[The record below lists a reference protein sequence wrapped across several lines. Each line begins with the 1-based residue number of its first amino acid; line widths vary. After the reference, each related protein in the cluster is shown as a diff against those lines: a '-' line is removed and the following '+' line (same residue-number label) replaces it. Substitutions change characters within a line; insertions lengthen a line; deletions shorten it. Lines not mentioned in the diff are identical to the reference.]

1 MSENN
6 KKLNMGLTRLQ
17 KTADE
22 RERNAVIQLPLW
34 PEPKRGTPNSFIRSA
49 LFAAIQSKDRVF
61 LKDAT
66 LASQK
71 GIAVKF
77 TGEQLNQE
85 DLTVWETLAH
95 LARQHPLGETCEFS
109 AHSLLKSLGMHTGL
123 SQHKQLHSTIIR
135 LTACAV
141 QITHEGKTYFGPLVK
156 SGLKDELTS
165 HYRIEL
171 NRELI
176 RLFGDSQWTALDW
189 QQRQQLRG
197 KHLSQAL
204 HAFYSSHRQPF
215 PVKLDTLRGYV
226 GSKNQQKA
234 GFKVKLRAALDELVQ
249 IGFLGGYELEGDI
262 VSVHRSQASLSR
274 RPCKTLAPA
283 SFPSRERAV

>member
-1 MSENN
+1 MAT
-6 KKLNMGLTRLQ
+6 KGDKAIDDKLARMKEVSRQ
-17 KTADE
+17 
-22 RERNAVIQLPLW
+22 REAAQVIQLPLW

-61 LKDAT
+61 LREAT

-71 GIAVKF
+71 GITVKF

-85 DLTVWETLAH
+85 DLSVWETFAH
-95 LARQHPLGETCEFS
+95 LARQHPLGHLSEFT
-109 AHSLLKSLGMHTGL
+109 AHGLLKSLGMHTGL

-141 QITHEGKTYFGPLVK
+141 EITHEGKTYFGPLVK

-176 RLFGDSQWTALDW
+176 RLFGENQWTALDW
-189 QQRQQLRG
+189 QQRQGLRG
-197 KHLSQAL
+197 KHLAQAL

-215 PVKLDTLRGYV
+215 PIKLDTLRSYV
-226 GSKNQQKA
+226 GSKNFQKA
-234 GFKVKLRAALDELVQ
+234 GFKVKLRAALDELVK
-249 IGFLGGYELEGDI
+249 IGFLSGYAIDGDI
-262 VSVHRSQASLSR
+262 VSVDRSATSL
-274 RPCKTLAPA
+274 LQNGG
-283 SFPSRERAV
+283 

>member
-1 MSENN
+1 MSENGD
-6 KKLNMGLTRLQ
+6 KAIVGTI
-17 KTADE
+17 E
-22 RERNAVIQLPLW
+22 RIMEKARQREAAMPIQLPLW

-61 LKDAT
+61 LKEAT
-66 LASQK
+66 LASQR
-71 GIAVKF
+71 GISVKF

-85 DLTVWETLAH
+85 DLSVWETLAH
-95 LARQHPLGETCEFS
+95 LARQHPLGCMCEFT
-109 AHSLLKSLGMHTGL
+109 AHGLLKSLGQHTGL

-141 QITHEGKTYFGPLVK
+141 EITHEGKTYFGPLVK

-176 RLFGDSQWTALDW
+176 RLFGDNQWTALDW

-197 KHLSQAL
+197 KLLAQAL

-215 PVKLDTLRGYV
+215 PIKLDTLRGYV
-226 GSKNQQKA
+226 GSRNIQRA
-234 GFKVKLRAALDELVQ
+234 GFKVKLRTALEELVS
-249 IGFLGGYELEGDI
+249 IGFLASYDITGDA
-262 VSVHRSQASLSR
+262 VTVVRALAALPQNSQ
-274 RPCKTLAPA
+274 
-283 SFPSRERAV
+283 

>member
-1 MSENN
+1 MSENGD
-6 KKLNMGLTRLQ
+6 KAIVGTI
-17 KTADE
+17 E
-22 RERNAVIQLPLW
+22 RIMEKARQREAAMPIQLPLW

-61 LKDAT
+61 LKEAT
-66 LASQK
+66 LASQR
-71 GIAVKF
+71 GISVKF

-85 DLTVWETLAH
+85 DLSVWETLAH
-95 LARQHPLGETCEFS
+95 LARQHPLGCMCEFT
-109 AHSLLKSLGMHTGL
+109 AHGLLKSLGQHTGL

-141 QITHEGKTYFGPLVK
+141 EITHEGKTYFGPLVK

-176 RLFGDSQWTALDW
+176 RLFGDNQWTALDW

-197 KHLSQAL
+197 KLLAQAL

-215 PVKLDTLRGYV
+215 PIKLDTLRGYV
-226 GSKNQQKA
+226 GSRNIQRA
-234 GFKVKLRAALDELVQ
+234 GFKVKLRAALEELVS
-249 IGFLGGYELEGDI
+249 IGFLTGYDITGDA
-262 VSVHRSQASLSR
+262 VTVVR
-274 RPCKTLAPA
+274 TLAALPQN
-283 SFPSRERAV
+283 SE

>member
-1 MSENN
+1 MTVKGDKAIVASVERI
-6 KKLNMGLTRLQ
+6 KE
-17 KTADE
+17 TARQRD
-22 RERNAVIQLPLW
+22 ATQVIQLPLW

-61 LKDAT
+61 LKESV

-71 GIAVKF
+71 GISVKF

-85 DLTVWETLAH
+85 DLSVWETLAH
-95 LARQHPLGETCEFS
+95 LARQHPLGHLSEFT
-109 AHSLLKSLGMHTGL
+109 AHGLLKSLGMHTGL
-123 SQHKQLHSTIIR
+123 SQHRQLHSTIIR

-141 QITHEGKTYFGPLVK
+141 EITHEGKTYFGPLVK

-176 RLFGDSQWTALDW
+176 RLFGDNQWTALDW

-197 KHLSQAL
+197 KHLAQAL

-226 GSKNQQKA
+226 GSRNFQKS
-234 GFKVKLRAALDELVQ
+234 GFKVKLRTALDELVK
-249 IGFLGGYELEGDI
+249 IGFLTGYELKGDI
-262 VSVHRSQASLSR
+262 VSVDRSL
-274 RPCKTLAPA
+274 PA
-283 SFPSRERAV
+283 LQQNA

>member
-1 MSENN
+1 MAKGDKAITDSLE
-6 KKLNMGLTRLQ
+6 RL
-17 KTADE
+17 
-22 RERNAVIQLPLW
+22 REIVHQREASQVVQLPLW

-61 LKDAT
+61 LKEAI

-71 GIAVKF
+71 GITVKF

-95 LARQHPLGETCEFS
+95 LARQHPLGQTCEFA

-141 QITHEGKTYFGPLVK
+141 QITHECRTYFGPLVK
-156 SGLKDELTS
+156 SGLKDEMTS
-165 HYRIEL
+165 HYRNDL

-189 QQRQQLRG
+189 QQRQALRG
-197 KHLSQAL
+197 KHLAQAL

-215 PVKLDTLRGYV
+215 PVKLETLRGYV
-226 GSKNQQKA
+226 GSKNRQKA
-234 GFKVKLRAALDELVQ
+234 GFKVKLRTALDELVL
-249 IGFLGGYELEGDI
+249 IGFLTSYQFTDDL
-262 VSVHRSQASLSR
+262 VSVQRTAVSLAHSAS
-274 RPCKTLAPA
+274 
-283 SFPSRERAV
+283 

>member
-1 MSENN
+1 MTEQGRAGRSMAT
-6 KKLNMGLTRLQ
+6 KGDKAIDDKLARMKEVSRQ
-17 KTADE
+17 
-22 RERNAVIQLPLW
+22 REAAQVIQLPLW

-61 LKDAT
+61 LKEAT

-71 GIAVKF
+71 GITVKF

-85 DLTVWETLAH
+85 DLSVWETFAH
-95 LARQHPLGETCEFS
+95 LARQNPLGHLSEFT
-109 AHSLLKSLGMHTGL
+109 AHGLLKSLGMHTGL

-141 QITHEGKTYFGPLVK
+141 EITHEGKTYCGPLVK

-176 RLFGDSQWTALDW
+176 RLFGENQWTALDW
-189 QQRQQLRG
+189 QQRQGLRG
-197 KHLSQAL
+197 KHLAQAL

-215 PVKLDTLRGYV
+215 PIKLDTLRSYV
-226 GSKNQQKA
+226 GSKNFQKA
-234 GFKVKLRAALDELVQ
+234 GFKVKLRAALDELVK
-249 IGFLGGYELEGDI
+249 IGFLSGYTIDGDI
-262 VSVHRSQASLSR
+262 VSVDRSATSL
-274 RPCKTLAPA
+274 LQNGG
-283 SFPSRERAV
+283 

>member
-1 MSENN
+1 MTEQGRAGGNMAT
-6 KKLNMGLTRLQ
+6 KGDKAIDDKLARMKEVSRQ
-17 KTADE
+17 
-22 RERNAVIQLPLW
+22 REAAQVIQLPLW

-61 LKDAT
+61 LKEAT

-71 GIAVKF
+71 GITVKF

-85 DLTVWETLAH
+85 DLSVWETFAH
-95 LARQHPLGETCEFS
+95 LARQHPLGHLSEFT
-109 AHSLLKSLGMHTGL
+109 AHGLLKSLGMHTGL

-141 QITHEGKTYFGPLVK
+141 EITHEGKTYFGPLVK

-176 RLFGDSQWTALDW
+176 RLFGENQWTALDW
-189 QQRQQLRG
+189 QQRQGLRG
-197 KHLSQAL
+197 KHLAQAL

-215 PVKLDTLRGYV
+215 PIKLDTLRSYV
-226 GSKNQQKA
+226 GSKNFQKA
-234 GFKVKLRAALDELVQ
+234 GFKVKLRAALDELVK
-249 IGFLGGYELEGDI
+249 IGFLSDYAIDGDI
-262 VSVHRSQASLSR
+262 VSVDRTATSL
-274 RPCKTLAPA
+274 LQNGG
-283 SFPSRERAV
+283 

>member
-1 MSENN
+1 M
-6 KKLNMGLTRLQ
+6 KTRNAITDTVARVQ
-17 KTADE
+17 QIA
-22 RERNAVIQLPLW
+22 RERQACEVIQLPLW

-49 LFAAIQSKDRVF
+49 LFAAIQSKDRKF
-61 LKDAT
+61 LKEAV
-66 LASQK
+66 LASQRD
-71 GIAVKF
+71 ISVKF

-95 LARQHPLGETCEFS
+95 LARRHPLGHTCDFT

-141 QITHEGKTYFGPLVK
+141 EITHNGKTYFGPLVK
-156 SGLKDELTS
+156 SGIKDELTS

-176 RLFGDSQWTALDW
+176 RLFGESQWTALDW
-189 QQRQQLRG
+189 KQRQELRG
-197 KHLSQAL
+197 KHLAQAL

-215 PVKLDTLRGYV
+215 PIKLDTLRNYV
-226 GSKNQQKA
+226 GSRNVQKA
-234 GFKVKLRAALDELVQ
+234 GFKAKLRIALTELVQ
-249 IGFLGGYELEGDI
+249 IGFLSSYKLTGDI
-262 VSVHRSQASLSR
+262 ISVHRAAAGLTHDN
-274 RPCKTLAPA
+274 K
-283 SFPSRERAV
+283 

>member
-1 MSENN
+1 MAT
-6 KKLNMGLTRLQ
+6 KGDKVIDDKVGRLRDAARQ
-17 KTADE
+17 
-22 RERNAVIQLPLW
+22 REAMQVIQLPLW

-61 LKDAT
+61 LKEAT

-71 GIAVKF
+71 GITVKF

-85 DLTVWETLAH
+85 DLSVWETFAH
-95 LARQHPLGETCEFS
+95 LARQHPLGHLSEFT
-109 AHSLLKSLGMHTGL
+109 AHGLLKSLGMHTGL

-141 QITHEGKTYFGPLVK
+141 EITHDGKTYFGPLVK

-176 RLFGDSQWTALDW
+176 RLFGENQWTALDW
-189 QQRQQLRG
+189 QQRQGLRG
-197 KHLSQAL
+197 KHLAQAL

-215 PVKLDTLRGYV
+215 PIKLDTLRSYV
-226 GSKNQQKA
+226 GSKNFQKA
-234 GFKVKLRAALDELVQ
+234 GFKVKLRAALDELVK
-249 IGFLGGYELEGDI
+249 IGFLSSYAVDGDT
-262 VSVHRSQASLSR
+262 VSVDRSAASL
-274 RPCKTLAPA
+274 LQNGG
-283 SFPSRERAV
+283 

>member
-1 MSENN
+1 MSENGD
-6 KKLNMGLTRLQ
+6 KAIVGTI
-17 KTADE
+17 E
-22 RERNAVIQLPLW
+22 RIMEKARQREAAMPIQLPLW

-61 LKDAT
+61 LKEAT
-66 LASQK
+66 LASQR
-71 GIAVKF
+71 GISVKF

-85 DLTVWETLAH
+85 DLSVWETLAH
-95 LARQHPLGETCEFS
+95 LARQHPLGCMCEFT
-109 AHSLLKSLGMHTGL
+109 AHGLLKSLGQHTGL

-141 QITHEGKTYFGPLVK
+141 EITHEGKTYFGPLVK

-176 RLFGDSQWTALDW
+176 RLFGDNQWTALDW

-197 KHLSQAL
+197 KLLAQAL

-215 PVKLDTLRGYV
+215 PIKLDTLRGYV
-226 GSKNQQKA
+226 GSRNIQRA
-234 GFKVKLRAALDELVQ
+234 GFKVKLRTALEELVS
-249 IGFLGGYELEGDI
+249 IGFLTGYDITGDA
-262 VSVHRSQASLSR
+262 VTVVR
-274 RPCKTLAPA
+274 TLAALPQN
-283 SFPSRERAV
+283 SE

>member
-1 MSENN
+1 MSDKD
-6 KKLNMGLTRLQ
+6 KKLTETLERMQ
-17 KTADE
+17 KLAAE
-22 RERNAVIQLPLW
+22 RERTAVIQLPLW

-61 LKDAT
+61 LKEAT

-71 GIAVKF
+71 GIAVKY

-95 LARQHPLGETCEFS
+95 LARQHPLGHTCEFT
-109 AHSLLKSLGMHTGL
+109 AHGLLKSLRMHTGL

-141 QITHEGKTYFGPLVK
+141 EITHEGKTYFGPLVK

-176 RLFGDSQWTALDW
+176 RLFGDNQWTALDW

-197 KHLSQAL
+197 KHLAQAL

-215 PVKLDTLRGYV
+215 PIKLDTLRGYV

-234 GFKVKLRAALDELVQ
+234 GFKAKMRTALDELVA
-249 IGFLGGYELEGDI
+249 IGFLAGYDFIGDT
-262 VSVHRSQASLSR
+262 VAVHRSQSSLSH
-274 RPCKTLAPA
+274 AGA
-283 SFPSRERAV
+283 

>member
-1 MSENN
+1 MAT
-6 KKLNMGLTRLQ
+6 KGDKAIDDKLARMKEVSRQ
-17 KTADE
+17 
-22 RERNAVIQLPLW
+22 REAAQVIQLPLW

-61 LKDAT
+61 LKEAT

-71 GIAVKF
+71 GITVKF

-85 DLTVWETLAH
+85 DLSVWETFAH
-95 LARQHPLGETCEFS
+95 LARQHPLGHLSEFT
-109 AHSLLKSLGMHTGL
+109 AHGLLKSLGMHTGL

-141 QITHEGKTYFGPLVK
+141 EITHEGKTYFGPLVK

-176 RLFGDSQWTALDW
+176 RLFGENQWTALDW
-189 QQRQQLRG
+189 QQRQGLRG
-197 KHLSQAL
+197 KHLAQAL

-215 PVKLDTLRGYV
+215 PIKLDTLRSYV
-226 GSKNQQKA
+226 GSKNFQKA
-234 GFKVKLRAALDELVQ
+234 GFKVKLRAALDELVK
-249 IGFLGGYELEGDI
+249 IGFLSDYAIDGDI
-262 VSVHRSQASLSR
+262 VSVDRSATSL
-274 RPCKTLAPA
+274 LQNGG
-283 SFPSRERAV
+283 

>member
-1 MSENN
+1 MTD
-6 KKLNMGLTRLQ
+6 KGGKDITDTVARL
-17 KTADE
+17 KETARQ
-22 RERNAVIQLPLW
+22 REAAQLIQLPLW

-61 LKDAT
+61 LKEAP

-71 GIAVKF
+71 GIVVKF

-95 LARQHPLGETCEFS
+95 LAREHPLGHTCEFT
-109 AHSLLKSLGMHTGL
+109 AHGLLKTLGLHTGL
-123 SQHKQLHSTIIR
+123 SQHRQLHSTILR

-141 QITHEGKTYFGPLVK
+141 EITHENKTYFGPLVK
-156 SGLKDELTS
+156 SGLKDELNN

-176 RLFGDSQWTALDW
+176 RLFGDNQWTALDW
-189 QQRQQLRG
+189 HQRQQLRG
-197 KHLSQAL
+197 KHLAQAL

-215 PVKLDTLRGYV
+215 PVKLDTLRSYV

-234 GFKVKLRAALDELVQ
+234 GFKVKLRAALDELVK
-249 IGFLGGYELEGDI
+249 IGFLATYEIGGDI
-262 VSVHRSQASLSR
+262 VSVR
-274 RPCKTLAPA
+274 RAAATL
-283 SFPSRERAV
+283 PSNVP

>member
-1 MSENN
+1 MAT
-6 KKLNMGLTRLQ
+6 KGDKVIDDKLARMKEASRQ
-17 KTADE
+17 
-22 RERNAVIQLPLW
+22 REATQVIQLPLW

-61 LKDAT
+61 LKEAT

-71 GIAVKF
+71 GITVKF

-85 DLTVWETLAH
+85 DLSVWETFAH
-95 LARQHPLGETCEFS
+95 LARQHPLGHLSEFT
-109 AHSLLKSLGMHTGL
+109 AHGLLKSLGMHTGL

-141 QITHEGKTYFGPLVK
+141 EITHEGKTYFGPLVK

-176 RLFGDSQWTALDW
+176 RLFGENQWTALDW
-189 QQRQQLRG
+189 QQRQGLRG
-197 KHLSQAL
+197 KHLAQAL

-215 PVKLDTLRGYV
+215 PIKLDTLRSYV
-226 GSKNQQKA
+226 GSKNFQKA
-234 GFKVKLRAALDELVQ
+234 GFKVKLRAALDELVK
-249 IGFLGGYELEGDI
+249 IGFLSDYAIDGDS
-262 VSVHRSQASLSR
+262 VSVDRSATSL
-274 RPCKTLAPA
+274 LQNGG
-283 SFPSRERAV
+283 

>member
-1 MSENN
+1 MSVKGDRSINAALGRMNEAA
-6 KKLNMGLTRLQ
+6 RQ
-17 KTADE
+17 
-22 RERNAVIQLPLW
+22 REAQQAIQLPLW

-61 LKDAT
+61 LKEAT

-95 LARQHPLGETCEFS
+95 LARQHPLGQTCEFT
-109 AHSLLKSLGMHTGL
+109 AHGLLKSLGLHTGL

-141 QITHEGKTYFGPLVK
+141 EIAHEGRTYFGPLVK
-156 SGLKDELTS
+156 SGVKDDLTS

-176 RLFGDSQWTALDW
+176 RLFGDNQWTALDW
-189 QQRQQLRG
+189 QQRQMLRR
-197 KHLSQAL
+197 KHLAQAL
-204 HAFYSSHRQPF
+204 HAFYSSHREPF
-215 PVKLDTLRGYV
+215 PVKVDTLRGYV

-234 GFKVKLRAALDELVQ
+234 GFKVKLRTALEELVQ
-249 IGFLGGYELEGDI
+249 IGFLKNYRLDGDLVVVDRALMPRPGGSDGRI
-262 VSVHRSQASLSR
+262 GV
-274 RPCKTLAPA
+274 
-283 SFPSRERAV
+283 

>member
-1 MSENN
+1 MAT
-6 KKLNMGLTRLQ
+6 KGDKAIDDKLARMKEVSRQ
-17 KTADE
+17 
-22 RERNAVIQLPLW
+22 REAAQVIQLPLW

-61 LKDAT
+61 LKEAT

-71 GIAVKF
+71 GITVKF

-85 DLTVWETLAH
+85 DLSVWETFAH
-95 LARQHPLGETCEFS
+95 LARQHPLGHLSEFT
-109 AHSLLKSLGMHTGL
+109 AHGLLKSLGMHTGL

-141 QITHEGKTYFGPLVK
+141 EITHEGKTYFGPLVK

-176 RLFGDSQWTALDW
+176 RLFGENQWTALDW
-189 QQRQQLRG
+189 QQRQGLRG
-197 KHLSQAL
+197 KHLAQAL

-215 PVKLDTLRGYV
+215 PIKLDTLRSYV
-226 GSKNQQKA
+226 GSKNFQKA
-234 GFKVKLRAALDELVQ
+234 GFKVKLRAALDELVK
-249 IGFLGGYELEGDI
+249 IGFLSDYAIDGDI
-262 VSVHRSQASLSR
+262 VSVARSATSL
-274 RPCKTLAPA
+274 LQNGG
-283 SFPSRERAV
+283 

>member
-1 MSENN
+1 MAI
-6 KKLNMGLTRLQ
+6 KGDKPIDDKLARMKEVSRQ
-17 KTADE
+17 
-22 RERNAVIQLPLW
+22 REAAQVIQLPLW

-61 LKDAT
+61 LKEAT

-71 GIAVKF
+71 GITVKF

-85 DLTVWETLAH
+85 DLSVWETFAH
-95 LARQHPLGETCEFS
+95 LARQHPLGHLSEFT
-109 AHSLLKSLGMHTGL
+109 AHGLLKSLGMHTGL

-141 QITHEGKTYFGPLVK
+141 EITHEGKTYFGPLVK

-176 RLFGDSQWTALDW
+176 RLFGENQWTALDW
-189 QQRQQLRG
+189 QQRQGLRG
-197 KHLSQAL
+197 KHLAQAL

-215 PVKLDTLRGYV
+215 PIKLDTLRSYV
-226 GSKNQQKA
+226 GSKNFQKA
-234 GFKVKLRAALDELVQ
+234 GFKVKLRVALDELVM
-249 IGFLGGYELEGDI
+249 IGFLSGYAIDGDI
-262 VSVHRSQASLSR
+262 VSVDRSATSLLQSGG
-274 RPCKTLAPA
+274 
-283 SFPSRERAV
+283 

>member
-1 MSENN
+1 MTEKD
-6 KKLNMGLTRLQ
+6 KKLEATLGRMQ
-17 KTADE
+17 KAMAE
-22 RERNAVIQLPLW
+22 RERTAVIQLPLW

-49 LFAAIQSKDRVF
+49 LFAAIQSKDRIY
-61 LKDAT
+61 LKEAT

-71 GIAVKF
+71 GIAVKY

-95 LARQHPLGETCEFS
+95 LARQHPLGHTCEFT
-109 AHSLLKSLGMHTGL
+109 AHGLLKSLGMHTGL

-135 LTACAV
+135 LTACAAE
-141 QITHEGKTYFGPLVK
+141 ITHEGKTYFGPLVK

-176 RLFGDSQWTALDW
+176 RLFGDNQWTALDW

-197 KHLSQAL
+197 KHLAQAL
-204 HAFYSSHRQPF
+204 HAFYSSHRHPF
-215 PVKLDTLRGYV
+215 PIKLDTLRGYV

-234 GFKVKLRAALDELVQ
+234 GFKVKLRAALEELVE
-249 IGFLGGYELEGDI
+249 IGFLKGYEIAGET
-262 VSVHRSQASLSR
+262 VAVQRSQASLNHA
-274 RPCKTLAPA
+274 TA
-283 SFPSRERAV
+283 

>member
-1 MSENN
+1 MTEQGRAGENMAT
-6 KKLNMGLTRLQ
+6 KGDKAIDDKLARMKEVSRQ
-17 KTADE
+17 
-22 RERNAVIQLPLW
+22 REAAQVIQLPLW

-61 LKDAT
+61 LKEAT

-71 GIAVKF
+71 GITVKF

-85 DLTVWETLAH
+85 DLSVWETFAH
-95 LARQHPLGETCEFS
+95 LARQHPLGHLSEFT
-109 AHSLLKSLGMHTGL
+109 AHGLLKSLGMHTGL

-141 QITHEGKTYFGPLVK
+141 EITHEGKTYFGPLVK

-176 RLFGDSQWTALDW
+176 RLFGENQWTALDW
-189 QQRQQLRG
+189 QQRQGLRG
-197 KHLSQAL
+197 KHLAQAL

-215 PVKLDTLRGYV
+215 PIKLDTLRSYV
-226 GSKNQQKA
+226 GSKNFQKA
-234 GFKVKLRAALDELVQ
+234 GFKVKLRGALDELVK
-249 IGFLGGYELEGDI
+249 IGFLSGYAIDGDI
-262 VSVHRSQASLSR
+262 VSVDRSATSL
-274 RPCKTLAPA
+274 LQNGG
-283 SFPSRERAV
+283 

>member
-1 MSENN
+1 MAT
-6 KKLNMGLTRLQ
+6 KGDKAIDDKLARMKEVSRQ
-17 KTADE
+17 
-22 RERNAVIQLPLW
+22 REAAQVIQLPLW

-61 LKDAT
+61 LKEAT

-71 GIAVKF
+71 GITVKF

-85 DLTVWETLAH
+85 DLSVWETFAH
-95 LARQHPLGETCEFS
+95 LARQHPLGHLSEFT
-109 AHSLLKSLGMHTGL
+109 AHGLLKSLGMHTGL

-141 QITHEGKTYFGPLVK
+141 EITHEGKTYFGPLVK

-176 RLFGDSQWTALDW
+176 RLFGENQWTALDW
-189 QQRQQLRG
+189 QQRQGLRG
-197 KHLSQAL
+197 KHLAQAL

-215 PVKLDTLRGYV
+215 PIKLDTLRSYV
-226 GSKNQQKA
+226 GSKNFQKA
-234 GFKVKLRAALDELVQ
+234 GFKVKLRAALDELVK
-249 IGFLGGYELEGDI
+249 IGFLGDYAIDGDI
-262 VSVHRSQASLSR
+262 VSVDRTATSL
-274 RPCKTLAPA
+274 LQNGA
-283 SFPSRERAV
+283 

>member
-1 MSENN
+1 MATKGDKVIED
-6 KKLNMGLTRLQ
+6 KVGRLRDAARQ
-17 KTADE
+17 
-22 RERNAVIQLPLW
+22 REAMQVIQLPLW

-61 LKDAT
+61 LKEAT

-71 GIAVKF
+71 GITVKF

-85 DLTVWETLAH
+85 DLSVWETFAH
-95 LARQHPLGETCEFS
+95 LARQHPLGHLSEFT
-109 AHSLLKSLGMHTGL
+109 AHGLLKSLGMHTGL

-141 QITHEGKTYFGPLVK
+141 EITHDGKTYFGPLVK

-176 RLFGDSQWTALDW
+176 RLFGENQWTALDW
-189 QQRQQLRG
+189 QQRQGLRG
-197 KHLSQAL
+197 KHLAQAL

-215 PVKLDTLRGYV
+215 PIKLDTLRSYV
-226 GSKNQQKA
+226 GSKNFQKA
-234 GFKVKLRAALDELVQ
+234 GFKVKLRAALDELVK
-249 IGFLGGYELEGDI
+249 IGFLSSYAVDGDT
-262 VSVHRSQASLSR
+262 VSVDRSAASL
-274 RPCKTLAPA
+274 LQNGG
-283 SFPSRERAV
+283 